1 MPKVTA
7 IVADDDKLSLEHTK
21 SKLDENWPDIV
32 ISGTASNGIEAL
44 KLIGNLQPDI
54 AFLSIKMSGM
64 SGIEVAQK
72 VLHTCKVVFITV
84 FDQYIVK
91 VLENE
96 AIDHII
102 TPISSKR
109 LLKTVERIKIHLEQN
124 YIQSN
129 LPLIYEKIQS
139 NMTGRMVTP
148 KYLTSIKLIVKG
160 SERVV
165 PVNQIY
171 YFQSNKKH
179 TNVITENL
187 EVLISKP
194 ISKLADELDP
204 DKFFQIHKTTI
215 VNTKFIENVTSSPS
229 NRGLLKIKGRPEI
242 LTVSRKFS
250 SIFERL

>member
-7 IVADDDKLSLEHTK
+7 IVADDKKLSLEHIK

-32 ISGTASNGIEAL
+32 ISGTASNGNEAL
-44 KLIGNLQPDI
+44 KLIVDLQPDI
-54 AFLSIKMSGM
+54 AFLNIRMAGL

-72 VLHTCKVVFITV
+72 VLHTCKVVFITD

-96 AIDHII
+96 AIDYII
-102 TPISSKR
+102 KPISTKR
-109 LLKTVERIKIHLEQN
+109 LIKTIEHVKIRLEQN
-124 YIQSN
+124 FIQSN

-139 NMTGRMVTP
+139 NMSGRAVSP
-148 KYLTSIKLIVKG
+148 NYLTSIKMVVNG

-165 PVNQIY
+165 PVSQIY

-179 TNVITENL
+179 TMVITENL
-187 EVLISKP
+187 EILINKP
-194 ISKLADELDP
+194 ISTLAHALDP
-204 DKFFQIHKTTI
+204 DKFFQIHRTTI
-215 VNTKFIENVTSSPS
+215 VNKAFIDNVSASPS
-229 NRGLLKIKGRPEI
+229 NRGLLTIKGRPET

-250 SIFERL
+250 SVFEQL